1 MSDEKTKTVDERY
14 VILQYENVK
23 TQLDNITKTLDTYVK
38 DLRKMLDDHEQR
50 LRQQAEK
57 NAANA
62 QLIMAQKLEVKD
74 LANDVTQLK
83 IELTKRVDE
92 VVSTQKEQKSREL
105 SMWQNIGVE
114 AVKYLLFGSAT
125 GGTFYALLELVG
137 KF

>member
-1 MSDEKTKTVDERY
+1 MSDEKIKTVDERY

-23 TQLDNITKTLDTYVK
+23 VQLDNISKTLDTYVK

-57 NAANA
+57 NAANT
-62 QLIMAQKLEVKD
+62 QQIMAQKLEVKD

-92 VVSTQKEQKSREL
+92 VVTVQKEQKSREL

-114 AVKYLLFGSAT
+114 AMKYILFGGAS
-125 GGTFYALLELVG
+125 GGTVLAILQIVG
-137 KF
+137 KL